1 MNGWEFFYLIGCG
14 VSFVM
19 TSSIAAEEN
28 GEMPEEEQCFYGV
41 MLTGLTFAVFSWA
54 VPIFLLAYEIYKR
67 GMYDVYKEPTK
78 EERIELLKNDLKYRQ
93 KELQS
98 AKSYWKKLTI
108 KQEIAIDIRE
118 LRDLLGE
125 KK

>member
-1 MNGWEFFYLIGCG
+1 MAVRG
-14 VSFVM
+14 VK
-19 TSSIAAEEN
+19 I
-28 GEMPEEEQCFYGV
+28 
-41 MLTGLTFAVFSWA
+41 
-54 VPIFLLAYEIYKR
+54 
-67 GMYDVYKEPTK
+67 MYDVYKEPTK

-98 AKSYWKKLTI
+98 AKSYWKKLTL
-108 KQEIAIDIRE
+108 KQEIAVDIRE